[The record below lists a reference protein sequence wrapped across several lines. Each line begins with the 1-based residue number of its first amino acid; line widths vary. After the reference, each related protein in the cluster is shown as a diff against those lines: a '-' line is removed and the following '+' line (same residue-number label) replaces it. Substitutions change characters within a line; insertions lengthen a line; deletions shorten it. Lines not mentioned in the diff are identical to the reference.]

1 MKKKLAAL
9 FCAAVLAM
17 SLPAMAFA
25 AQFNSPAGTTVTGS
39 NGVALTVKG
48 DVSGNGFIHVEPSS
62 VQASNVPAGVT
73 PIASFEVTADD
84 SISFTELT
92 FVFSV
97 GAQYAGADATIYIQ
111 HGDGSTEIQQT
122 KVAADGTIT
131 ITVDKL
137 SIFSVVIDE
146 STATGSAGV
155 DTSAASPQTGANM
168 NAVAGV
174 TVAAIAGAG
183 VVAFALRKRIAE

>member
-1 MKKKLAAL
+1 MEKKLAAL
-9 FCAAVLAM
+9 LCAAVLAM

-25 AQFNSPAGTTVTGS
+25 AQFNSPAGTTVAGS

-111 HGDGSTEIQQT
+111 HGDGTAETQQA

-155 DTSAASPQTGANM
+155 DTSATSPQTGANM
-168 NAVAGV
+168 DAVAGV

-183 VVAFALRKRIAE
+183 VVAFALRKKIAE

>member
-155 DTSAASPQTGANM
+155 DTSATSPQT
-168 NAVAGV
+168 
-174 TVAAIAGAG
+174 
-183 VVAFALRKRIAE
+183 

>member
-1 MKKKLAAL
+1 MKKKLAVL
-9 FCAAVLAM
+9 LCAAVLAM

-25 AQFNSPAGTTVTGS
+25 AQFNSPAGTTVNGS

-48 DVSGNGFIHVEPSS
+48 DISGNGFIHVEPSN

-73 PIASFEVTADD
+73 PVASFEVTADD
-84 SISFTELT
+84 SISFAELT
-92 FVFSV
+92 FIFNV
-97 GAQYAGADATIYIQ
+97 GAQYAGADAAIYIQ
-111 HGDGSTEIQQT
+111 HGDGSTEVQQT
-122 KVAADGTIT
+122 KVAADGTIA

-137 SIFSVVIDE
+137 SVFSVVIDE
-146 STATGSAGV
+146 STATGSVGV
-155 DTSAASPQTGANM
+155 DTSATSPQTGANM

-183 VVAFALRKRIAE
+183 VVAFALRKKIVE

>member
-1 MKKKLAAL
+1 MGRNNMKKKLAAL
-9 FCAAVLAM
+9 LCAAVLAM

-25 AQFNSPAGTTVTGS
+25 AQFNSPAGTTVAGS

-92 FVFSV
+92 FVSALV
-97 GAQYAGADATIYIQ
+97 LSMLVRMQP
-111 HGDGSTEIQQT
+111 STSSMVMSPLRPSRPRLRLMAPLPSLLT
-122 KVAADGTIT
+122 SF
-131 ITVDKL
+131 L
-137 SIFSVVIDE
+137 SFPLLLMRALQPAPLV
-146 STATGSAGV
+146 STPA
-155 DTSAASPQTGANM
+155 PPLPRL
-168 NAVAGV
+168 
-174 TVAAIAGAG
+174 
-183 VVAFALRKRIAE
+183 ALT

>member
-25 AQFNSPAGTTVTGS
+25 AQFNSPAGTTVTAS

-97 GAQYAGADATIYIQ
+97 GTQHAGADATIYVQ
-111 HGDGSTEIQQT
+111 HGDGSTETQQV

-146 STATGSAGV
+146 GTATGSAGV
-155 DTSAASPQTGANM
+155 DTSATSPQTGANM

-183 VVAFALRKRIAE
+183 AVAFALRKKIAE

>member
-25 AQFNSPAGTTVTGS
+25 AQFNSPAGTTVSGS

-84 SISFTELT
+84 GVSFTELT

-111 HGDGSTEIQQT
+111 HGDGSTETQQA

-146 STATGSAGV
+146 STATGSTGV
-155 DTSAASPQTGANM
+155 DTSATSPQTGANM

-183 VVAFALRKRIAE
+183 VVAFALRKKIAE

>member
-1 MKKKLAAL
+1 MKKKLAVL
-9 FCAAVLAM
+9 LCAAVLAM

-25 AQFNSPAGTTVTGS
+25 AQFNSPAGTTVNGS

-48 DVSGNGFIHVEPSS
+48 DVSGNGFIHVEPSN

-73 PIASFEVTADD
+73 PVASFEVTADD
-84 SISFTELT
+84 NISFAELT
-92 FVFSV
+92 FIFNV
-97 GAQYAGADATIYIQ
+97 GAQYAGADAAIYIQ
-111 HGDGSTEIQQT
+111 HGDGSTEVQQT
-122 KVAADGTIT
+122 KVAADGTIA

-137 SIFSVVIDE
+137 SVFSVVIDE
-146 STATGSAGV
+146 STATGSVGV
-155 DTSAASPQTGANM
+155 DTSATSPQTGANM

-183 VVAFALRKRIAE
+183 VVAFALRKKIVE

>member
-1 MKKKLAAL
+1 MKKKLAVL
-9 FCAAVLAM
+9 LCAAVLAM

-25 AQFNSPAGTTVTGS
+25 AQFNSPAGTTVNGS

-48 DVSGNGFIHVEPSS
+48 DVSGNGFIHVEPSN

-73 PIASFEVTADD
+73 PVASFEVTADD
-84 SISFTELT
+84 DISFAELT
-92 FVFSV
+92 FIFNV
-97 GAQYAGADATIYIQ
+97 GAQYAGADAAIYIQ
-111 HGDGSTEIQQT
+111 HGDGSTEVQQT
-122 KVAADGTIT
+122 KVAADGTIA

-137 SIFSVVIDE
+137 SVFSVVIDE
-146 STATGSAGV
+146 STATGSVGV
-155 DTSAASPQTGANM
+155 DTSATSPQTGANM

-183 VVAFALRKRIAE
+183 VVAFALRKKIVE

>member
-9 FCAAVLAM
+9 FCAAMLAM

-48 DVSGNGFIHVEPSS
+48 DVAGNGFIHVEPSS
-62 VQASNVPAGVT
+62 VQASNVPAGVI

-92 FVFSV
+92 FVFNV
-97 GAQYAGADATIYIQ
+97 GTQFAGADAVIYIQ
-111 HGDGSTEIQQT
+111 HGDSSTETQQV

-155 DTSAASPQTGANM
+155 DTSATSPQTGANM
-168 NAVAGV
+168 NGVAGV
-174 TVAAIAGAG
+174 TVAAIVGVG
-183 VVAFALRKRIAE
+183 VVAFALRKKIAE